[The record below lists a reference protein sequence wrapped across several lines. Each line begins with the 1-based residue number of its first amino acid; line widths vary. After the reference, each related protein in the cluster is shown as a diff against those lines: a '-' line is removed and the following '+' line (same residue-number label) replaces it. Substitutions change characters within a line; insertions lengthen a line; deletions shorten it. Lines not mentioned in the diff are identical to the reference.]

1 MFTKEQIDFML
12 MHEINV
18 DFSKPLSDD
27 DLDLIDDKVSL
38 LLQTEGFDKDYEPT
52 AVGTMA
58 ESIMDALATM

>member
-12 MHEINV
+12 KHEISI

-27 DLDLIDDKVSL
+27 DLDLSDDKVSL

-52 AVGTMA
+52 PIGTMA